1 MDTVLRG
8 RERRAGAGKKGR
20 REHAPGDRATG
31 RVPAR
36 RRLSSLG
43 GSGLVSGPSRA
54 RVAPY
59 RPGRPSRRRASPASV
74 LQRLVAWLV
83 WPVVLG
89 LPPLL
94 FNLRVGF
101 GLEGLHAVIHL
112 VVGLPIAWIAGA
124 VLAILVT
131 ARACLVMPYAAGAW
145 STGFLLFHWLMQI
158 LLGLALEDVVDPRGT
173 TVPSP
178 LERWGLTQRTADEV
192 SMVAFHGAWIGALA
206 ALIAAMV
213 ELGTVHRRRPQ
224 HPPATPA
231 G

>member
-1 MDTVLRG
+1 M
-8 RERRAGAGKKGR
+8 
-20 REHAPGDRATG
+20 
-31 RVPAR
+31 
-36 RRLSSLG
+36 
-43 GSGLVSGPSRA
+43 
-54 RVAPY
+54 
-59 RPGRPSRRRASPASV
+59 
-74 LQRLVAWLV
+74 AWLV

-158 LLGLALEDVVDPRGT
+158 LLGLALGDVVDPRGT

-178 LERWGLTQRTADEV
+178 LERWGLTQRTADEI
-192 SMVAFHGAWIGALA
+192 SMTAFHGAWIGALA
-206 ALIAAMV
+206 ALIAAVV
-213 ELGTVHRRRPQ
+213 ELGTVPRRRPQ
-224 HPPATPA
+224 PPPAPPA